1 MIQSLDIISVNLWQ
15 IIISLL
21 NLLLIFLI
29 VKKFLFGPVKVMLAK
44 RQQEIDEQYE
54 NAEKSNK
61 DAQKN
66 KEEWEEKLNNAK
78 DEADRVIS
86 QATETAQSRGDKI
99 IKEAENKADG
109 IINRAKA
116 EAELELK
123 KAEEEIKNEIVDV
136 SAALTEKMLGREIN
150 EQDHRTLIDSFI
162 GKLGDNDESNQ

>member
-1 MIQSLDIISVNLWQ
+1 MQTLDVISVNLWQ

-21 NLLLIFLI
+21 NLLLLFLI
-29 VKKFLFGPVKVMLAK
+29 IKFFLFKPVKKMLAK
-44 RQQEIDEQYE
+44 RQALLDEQYVL
-54 NAEKSNK
+54 AEKAKK
-61 DAQKN
+61 DADEN
-66 KEEWEEKLNNAK
+66 KELWKQKLDNAK
-78 DEADRVIS
+78 EEADRVINE
-86 QATETAQSRGDKI
+86 ATETAQSRGDKI

-109 IINRAKA
+109 IINRAKV

-162 GKLGDNDESNQ
+162 GKLGENDEDNQ